1 MAIFIDGTKSQLI
14 LPALARAWKLRDF
27 LALVPIDCAAYI
39 SYETKID
46 TSMEAYK
53 RNQVLEAIAI
63 TLGEGPSPSE
73 VVKTAV
79 KRLLDIDRH
88 FKRSPRSNDPEQANY
103 AFFSSD
109 APGSGVEVLFSP
121 YEAFALLLG
130 VDLLNHRWTQG
141 TAVKILRQ
149 ARPLLEPK
157 HAEILS
163 WNPEELFNWEKVAER
178 ARPGDLAVA
187 TTRPVSLAICSRLGR
202 PVDHAS
208 DETREVAVLEN
219 GELMPFIRREAGI
232 SSTVIELTRLAHR
245 LQSALAE
252 TTPSKRG
259 RGSA

>member
-1 MAIFIDGTKSQLI
+1 
-14 LPALARAWKLRDF
+14 
-27 LALVPIDCAAYI
+27 
-39 SYETKID
+39 
-46 TSMEAYK
+46 MEAYK
-53 RNQVLEAIAI
+53 RNQVLEAIAV
-63 TLGEGPSPSE
+63 TLGEGPTPSE
-73 VVKTAV
+73 VVRTAV
-79 KRLLDIDRH
+79 KRLLDTDRH
-88 FKRSPRSNDPEQANY
+88 LKRSPRSNNPERANY
-103 AFFSSD
+103 AFFSSE
-109 APGSGVEVLFSP
+109 APGSGVEVLFSS
-121 YEAFALLLG
+121 YEVFALLLG
-130 VDLLNHRWTQG
+130 VDLMKHRWPQG

-163 WNPEELFNWEKVAER
+163 WNPEELFDWEKVVER

-187 TTRPVSLAICSRLGR
+187 TTHPVSMVICSRLGR

-232 SSTVIELTRLAHR
+232 SSTIIELTRLAHD
-245 LQSALAE
+245 LKDALAK